1 MILFVASIRARQS
14 LLSKTLGDRLTEPP
28 SHLTPATA
36 ALLAESSERRI
47 KAILSE
53 RWVLY
58 PRAKHALDQL
68 NRLVGHPRTTR
79 MPSIAI
85 FGDSGM
91 GKTMI
96 MHRFCAEN
104 PPGFDPE
111 IGRERTPVLALQM
124 SGQPTERRLYAHI
137 LAALGAPQG
146 PRTDITRLERSALS
160 LLKAIGT
167 QVLVIDEIH
176 NILAGSHREQRI
188 VLNALRFLSN
198 ELRISLVCFGV
209 MDAREAIGGDVQ
221 LARRFDELTLPR
233 WSATTQYEALIISI
247 LRNMPLREP
256 SVLTAKSLRRI
267 LQVTEGLTALI
278 FRMLNELAIEAA
290 KTGVEQ
296 ITDEAVERWKPTIEA
311 EAAFS

>member
-1 MILFVASIRARQS
+1 M
-14 LLSKTLGDRLTEPP
+14 TEPP
-28 SHLTPATA
+28 SHLTPAAA
-36 ALLAESSERRI
+36 ALLAESNERRMR
-47 KAILSE
+47 AILSE

-58 PRAKHALDQL
+58 PRAKQALDHL
-68 NRLVGHPRTTR
+68 NRLVAHPRTTR

-96 MHRFCAEN
+96 MQRFCAEN
-104 PPGFDPE
+104 PPAFDPE
-111 IGRERTPVLALQM
+111 AGRERTPVLALQM

-146 PRTDITRLERSALS
+146 PRADITRLERTALS
-160 LLKAIGT
+160 LLKAIGV

-198 ELRISLVCFGV
+198 ELKMSLICFGV
-209 MDAREAIGGDVQ
+209 TDAREAIGGDVQ
-221 LARRFDELTLPR
+221 LARRFEKLTLPR
-233 WSATTQYEALIISI
+233 WSADAQYEALIVSI

-256 SVLTAKSLRRI
+256 TVLTAKSLRRI

-278 FRMLNELAIEAA
+278 FRTLNELAIEAA
-290 KTGVEQ
+290 RTGVER
-296 ITDEAVERWKPTIEA
+296 ITDEAVERWKPSIET

>member
-1 MILFVASIRARQS
+1 
-14 LLSKTLGDRLTEPP
+14 LSKTSSDQLNEPP
-28 SHLTPATA
+28 SHLTPAAA
-36 ALLAESSERRI
+36 ALLGESHERRI
-47 KAILSE
+47 RAILSE

-58 PRAKHALDQL
+58 PRAKQALDCL
-68 NRLVGHPRTTR
+68 NALVGHPRTTR

-96 MHRFCAEN
+96 MQRFCAEN
-104 PPGFDPE
+104 PAAFDAE
-111 IGRERTPVLALQM
+111 AGRERTSILALQM

-146 PRTDITRLERSALS
+146 PRADIARLERTALS
-160 LLKAIGT
+160 LLKAIGV

-198 ELRISLVCFGV
+198 ELKISLICFGV
-209 MDAREAIGGDVQ
+209 AEAREAISGDVQ

-233 WSATTQYEALIISI
+233 WSADAHYEALVISI

-256 SVLTAKSLRRI
+256 TALTAKSLRRI

-278 FRMLNELAIEAA
+278 FRMLNELAIEAVS
-290 KTGVEQ
+290 TGAER
-296 ITDEAVERWKPTIEA
+296 ITDEAVERWRPSVAT

>member
-1 MILFVASIRARQS
+1 M
-14 LLSKTLGDRLTEPP
+14 TEPR
-28 SHLTPATA
+28 SHLTPAAA
-36 ALLAESSERRI
+36 ALLAETAERRI
-47 KAILSE
+47 RAILSE

-58 PRAKHALDQL
+58 PRAKQALDHL
-68 NRLVGHPRTTR
+68 NRLAVHPRTTR

-96 MHRFCAEN
+96 MQRFCAEN

-111 IGRERTPVLALQM
+111 PGRERTPILALQM
-124 SGQPTERRLYAHI
+124 SGQPNERRLYSHI

-146 PRTDITRLERSALS
+146 PRSEISRLERSALS
-160 LLKAIGT
+160 LLKTIGV
-167 QVLVIDEIH
+167 QALVIDEIH
-176 NILAGSHREQRI
+176 NILAGTHREQRI

-198 ELRISLVCFGV
+198 ELKISLICFGV
-209 MDAREAIGGDVQ
+209 TDAREAISGDVQ

-233 WSATTQYEALIISI
+233 WSADARYEALIISI

-256 SVLTAKSLRRI
+256 TVLTAKSLRRI

-278 FRMLNELAIEAA
+278 FRMLNELAIEAV
-290 KTGVEQ
+290 KTGVER
-296 ITDEAVERWKPTIEA
+296 ITDNAVERWKPSIEI
-311 EAAFS
+311 EAAFL